1 MEKTWYQRL
10 KTRLRLPNFTCDVC
24 GRELF
29 DGARICSDCIGRL
42 PYIGICCPL
51 CGRRVKEA
59 GVCVE
64 CKARRLAAGKCR
76 SVCTHDGE
84 ASRLVMRYKD
94 GSRYLST
101 AIADLMLP
109 VLKREFP
116 DVQALVP
123 VPATEA
129 AKKRRGFDHV
139 RLLAEA
145 LSSRCGVPVLDAVIK
160 QKETA
165 QQKTLSRRE
174 REKNL
179 EGCFHVRDRAAVK
192 DKILLIID
200 DTLTTGATV
209 HELSGVLL
217 RARAKR
223 VDALTLTSV
232 ENRTPFGLPS
242 DKER

>member
-1 MEKTWYQRL
+1 MERTWYQRL

-109 VLKREFP
+109 VLEREFP

-139 RLLAEA
+139 RSRLVAAFPCSMRLLNKRRRRNKR
-145 LSSRCGVPVLDAVIK
+145 RCPAVNARKISK
-160 QKETA
+160 AVFTSETA
-165 QQKTLSRRE
+165 RRSKT
-174 REKNL
+174 K
-179 EGCFHVRDRAAVK
+179 F
-192 DKILLIID
+192 
-200 DTLTTGATV
+200 
-209 HELSGVLL
+209 
-217 RARAKR
+217 
-223 VDALTLTSV
+223 
-232 ENRTPFGLPS
+232 F
-242 DKER
+242 

>member
-1 MEKTWYQRL
+1 
-10 KTRLRLPNFTCDVC
+10 
-24 GRELF
+24 
-29 DGARICSDCIGRL
+29 
-42 PYIGICCPL
+42 
-51 CGRRVKEA
+51 
-59 GVCVE
+59 
-64 CKARRLAAGKCR
+64 
-76 SVCTHDGE
+76 
-84 ASRLVMRYKD
+84 MRYKD